1 MKQYF
6 TIAAARLLAALFI
19 SPATF
24 AGVIIQPVSAST
36 DMGTSV
42 GSPDNVINQSGL
54 SVGYTSGMSDF
65 DDYYFS
71 TPGHNSL
78 DNSAIWASGSPFLV
92 GNFDFDLGGVVLI
105 ESMILWNCD
114 NQRAV
119 YGFNLLAD
127 DNPAFSSPTVLGSF
141 LVDNDGPG
149 DRMAPH
155 PLPFAPT
162 LASNVRMEI
171 TSNNGPDSLDVRMG
185 EIAFEQVPEPTL
197 LALLGLGGLVSLRRA
212 RRADGLRGAA
222 SAFLAFSLGIS
233 TGLADWPMH
242 RGAPQLQGVTSI
254 TAPAKPELA
263 WTFKA
268 GGPVKGA
275 AAIAMRRV
283 FFGDDVG
290 GKGRKGSGE

>member
-6 TIAAARLLAALFI
+6 TIAAAWLLAALFI

-24 AGVIIQPVSAST
+24 AGVIIQPAAAST

-54 SVGYTSGMSDF
+54 LVGYTSGVTDF

-71 TPGHNSL
+71 TPGHNSD
-78 DNSAIWASGSPFLV
+78 DNNAIWASGSPFLP
-92 GNFDFDLGGVVLI
+92 GNFDFDLGAMVLI
-105 ESMILWNCD
+105 ESMIIWNCD
-114 NQRAV
+114 NQRGV

-162 LASNVRMEI
+162 FASHVRMEI
-171 TSNNGPDSLDVRMG
+171 ISNNGPDPLNVQMG
-185 EIAFEQVPEPTL
+185 EVAFEQVPEPTP
-197 LALLGLGGLVSLRRA
+197 LA
-212 RRADGLRGAA
+212 AD
-222 SAFLAFSLGIS
+222 FN
-233 TGLADWPMH
+233 
-242 RGAPQLQGVTSI
+242 
-254 TAPAKPELA
+254 
-263 WTFKA
+263 
-268 GGPVKGA
+268 
-275 AAIAMRRV
+275 
-283 FFGDDVG
+283 GDDVVDGDDLSSWTG
-290 GKGRKGSGE
+290 GFGAMAHATHMQGDADGDADVDGGDFLSWQQQVGSLPVAVPTTTVPEPTTLFIAVVAAIDIWVYRRRNR

>member
-6 TIAAARLLAALFI
+6 TIAAAVLLATLFI

-24 AGVIIQPVSAST
+24 AGVVIQPVAVST

-54 SVGYTSGMSDF
+54 SVGYTSGMTDF

-71 TPGHNSL
+71 TPGHNSD
-78 DNSAIWASGSPFLV
+78 DNNAIWASGSPFLA
-92 GNFDFDLGGVVLI
+92 GNFDFDLGGLVLI
-105 ESMILWNCD
+105 ESMLIWNCD

-127 DNPAFSSPTVLGSF
+127 DNPTFSSPTVLGSF

-162 LASNVRMEI
+162 LASHVRMEI
-171 TSNNGPDSLDVRMG
+171 ISNNGPDPLNVQMG
-185 EIAFEQVPEPTL
+185 EIAFEAVPEPTV
-197 LALLGLGGLVSLRRA
+197 LALLGLGGLVLLGWA
-212 RRADGLRGAA
+212 RRADR
-222 SAFLAFSLGIS
+222 
-233 TGLADWPMH
+233 
-242 RGAPQLQGVTSI
+242 
-254 TAPAKPELA
+254 
-263 WTFKA
+263 
-268 GGPVKGA
+268 
-275 AAIAMRRV
+275 
-283 FFGDDVG
+283 
-290 GKGRKGSGE
+290 